1 MVLGAAL
8 DSVAEDLVVTPERF
22 CSREAGRCRPVR
34 TQDVRAPGLVS
45 YIFFLDSFVSVHWY
59 L

>member
-22 CSREAGRCRPVR
+22 CSREAGSCRPVR

>member
-1 MVLGAAL
+1 MLGAAL
-8 DSVAEDLVVTPERF
+8 DSVAEDLVITPERF
-22 CSREAGRCRPVR
+22 CRREVGRCRLVR

-45 YIFFLDSFVSVHWY
+45 YIFFLDSFVSVRWY